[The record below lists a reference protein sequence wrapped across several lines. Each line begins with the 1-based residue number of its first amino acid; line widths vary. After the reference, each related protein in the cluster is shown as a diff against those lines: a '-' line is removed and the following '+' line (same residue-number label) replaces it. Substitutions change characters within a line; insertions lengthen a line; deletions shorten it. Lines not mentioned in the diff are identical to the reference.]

1 MSIFPE
7 KTIDEVLGAI
17 QVSALLQRV
26 NYRTDTIQEIGD
38 TIKCFCPIHKE
49 AVFRTLIINS
59 REKTYRCSYNL
70 CAGNKGGD
78 LIDFYAKTKGKDYDE
93 ALQDLVEQFRLP
105 VALPATGEVI
115 ERTLEEGE
123 NFLYLST
130 VDESRREMFLEEALK
145 RFQRILEIDPQNTKA
160 LHGLYC
166 IAEHQNDAATLL
178 SLSTQRIGLELEAGR
193 YQEVLNLCQTHLNHE
208 PDNLQVRLWMT
219 DALLALERDDEAIPE
234 LMNLAELS
242 EVNKQYD
249 TALEA
254 YRKISRIHLHDLD
267 VHPMIV
273 NVLLA
278 SGQNAKAIE
287 ECIKRAEELA
297 DQGLLP
303 EAIEGLRTT
312 IELAPER
319 DDLRAKVVEYSLI
332 LGLDEQRVVEALAM
346 VDDMIARDSLDAAA
360 RILETLCEA
369 DPHNPNLLDKL
380 LEVKKRQDRHEEVII
395 LQYRLA
401 DLYRNREDYASA
413 LMLLEE
419 ILAGDPEALEA
430 LNRIAELHRL
440 EGDLDQAV
448 EVFQTIIEQA
458 VKRGRLD
465 EAIAAA
471 ERILELRPDAIE
483 HRERVINLYVQSG
496 RKDIALGRILQLIDT
511 LEKQQDIEALI
522 RTLQTALEIAP
533 DRADLIIKLATALEN
548 TGNTD
553 EALAQRMKA
562 AEQFIQAGRFGE
574 AIEQLRSV
582 LRVHGE
588 DVSAMSLL
596 ADALARTGRLDE
608 SHNLL
613 RHLAGI
619 HIAADRY
626 EQARDT
632 LERLLSQAPEDI
644 AALERMADVYT
655 GLGDEDMVVATTE
668 RLLAIHQ
675 AQNNHNEL
683 VTHCRSI
690 LDLRPDH
697 IEAHKRL
704 AFAYDRLKKKDEVVE
719 TLLQLAG
726 IYRSRNQ
733 DAEERKT
740 LREVLEVN
748 PNEQRA
754 VRRLT
759 LLSLAAGISKEGLEQ
774 LDRYLNLTLAAENSE
789 EAMTFLGEL
798 LERDPE
804 EIAYH
809 RRFIDLLKRIRRP
822 QEAVARLQALIAILE
837 SRQQLGDVAELY
849 REILD
854 IEPDNLEPRVQLID
868 VLLRLQR
875 RPEAIQEYLRL
886 SADQERKGQPD
897 EAERAAQEIL
907 KIESDNEDAINRLVE
922 LNRIRGHHEKSIE
935 WLNKLADLMVS
946 RQRSLDAID
955 VYRRIL
961 DLDAFNVEAY
971 RKVIALEVDLGKVD
985 EAVAEYKTLIEIYR
999 QTGENQQAVACQ
1011 REAIALR
1018 PDDTQLRRDLV
1029 KIHLENDEG
1038 REAVAEWFVIAEL
1051 QQAHQQHTA
1060 ALETLS
1066 EILEYDSA
1074 NIRARKMRGET
1085 YLHMGNEKQA
1095 LQELLALSAQLDNP
1109 ALMQAMARGPEAD
1122 EPVGLPLV
1130 PEYTFESYV
1139 VGDRNNFAYAT
1150 ALATAKAPAKNYNPL
1165 FLYSD
1170 VGLGKTHLMQAI
1182 AHYILKNLPKAR
1194 ILYITAEEFTAQ
1206 LIEAI
1211 QNNTMNAFRQ
1221 RYRNVDALLLDDVQ
1235 FLAGKE
1241 RAQEEFFHLFNT
1253 LFQAKKQIV
1262 VTSDR
1267 PPKDIAH
1274 LEKRLKSRFGAGV
1287 VVDIQAP
1294 DLETRSAIIRREL
1307 QARSDVTVSPEI
1319 IAFIAQRIESNVR
1332 EIKGAINQ
1340 ILAAHDIGG
1349 EPVTLD
1355 MVQRVLDRLLERV

>member
-7 KTIDEVLGAI
+7 KTIDEVLGAL

-26 NYRTDTIQEIGD
+26 NYRTETVQEIGD

-93 ALQDLVEQFRLP
+93 ALQELVEQFKLP

-130 VDESRREMFLEEALK
+130 VDESRREMFLEEAQK

-160 LHGLYC
+160 LHGLYS
-166 IAEHQNDAATLL
+166 IAEHQNDSGTLL
-178 SLSTQRIGLELEAGR
+178 SLSVQRIGLELEAGR
-193 YQEVLNLCQTHLNHE
+193 YQEVLNLCQTHLNYE
-208 PDNLQVRLWMT
+208 SDNLQVRLWMT

-242 EVNKQYD
+242 EMNKQYD
-249 TALEA
+249 KALEA

-278 SGQNAKAIE
+278 AERKDEAVQ
-287 ECIKRAEELA
+287 ECLGRAEELA
-297 DQGLLP
+297 GQGLLS
-303 EAIEGLRTT
+303 EAIEGLRST

-332 LGLDEQRVVEALAM
+332 LGLDEQRILDALAL
-346 VDDMIARDSLDAAA
+346 VDDMIARNSLDAAA

-369 DPHNPNLLDKL
+369 DSHNPNLLDKL
-380 LEVKKRQDRHEEVII
+380 LEVKKKQGRREEVII

-401 DLYRNREDYASA
+401 DLYRDREDYASA
-413 LMLLEE
+413 LMLLDE

-430 LNRIAELHRL
+430 LHRIAELHRL
-440 EGDLDQAV
+440 EGDLDQSV
-448 EVFQTIIEQA
+448 EVFQTIVDQA
-458 VKRGRLD
+458 VKRNRLD

-471 ERILELRPDAIE
+471 ERILELRPEAIE
-483 HRERVINLYVQSG
+483 HRERVINLYVQAG
-496 RKDIALGRILQLIDT
+496 RADIALGRIHQLIDT
-511 LEKQQDIEALI
+511 LEKQQNLEALI

-533 DRADLIIKLATALEN
+533 DRADLIIKLAAALEN
-548 TGNTD
+548 SGATD
-553 EALAQRMKA
+553 QALTQRMKA
-562 AEQFIQAGRFGE
+562 AERFLQAGRFGE

-596 ADALARTGRLDE
+596 ADALARTGRIDE

-619 HIAADRY
+619 HIAADHF
-626 EQARDT
+626 EKARDT
-632 LERLLSQAPEDI
+632 LERLLAQSPEDI
-644 AALERMADVYT
+644 PALERMADVYT

-668 RLLAIHQ
+668 RLLSIHQ
-675 AQNNHNEL
+675 SRNNHGEL
-683 VTHCRSI
+683 VTHCRAI

-704 AFAYDRLKKKDEVVE
+704 AYAYEQLKKTDEVVE
-719 TLLQLAG
+719 ILLKLAD

-733 DAEERKT
+733 DEEERQA
-740 LREVLEVN
+740 LRDVLEAN
-748 PNEQRA
+748 PNELRA

-759 LLSLAAGISKEGLEQ
+759 LLTLAAGTSEEGLAQ
-774 LDRYLNLTLAAENSE
+774 LDRYLELTLAADNSE
-789 EAMTFLGEL
+789 EALIFLREL
-798 LERDPE
+798 LDRDPE
-804 EIAYH
+804 EVAFH
-809 RRFIDLLKRIRRP
+809 RRLIDLLKRIRQT
-822 QEAVARLQALIAILE
+822 QEAIKRLHVLIGILE
-837 SRQQLGDVAELY
+837 PRQLFGDVAELY
-849 REILD
+849 REMLD
-854 IEPDNLEPRVQLID
+854 LEPDNLEPRAKLID
-868 VLLRLQR
+868 ILLRQQR
-875 RPEAIQEYLRL
+875 RPEAIREYLRL
-886 SADQERKGQPD
+886 SADHERKGQPD
-897 EAERAAQEIL
+897 AAEQVVLEIL
-907 KIESDNEDAINRLVE
+907 KIESDNEEAINRLVE
-922 LNRIRGHHEKSIE
+922 LNRVRGRHEKAIE
-935 WLNKLADLMVS
+935 WLNKLADLLVS
-946 RQRSLDAID
+946 RQRALDALD

-971 RKVIALEVDLGKVD
+971 RKVIALEIEMGKVD
-985 EAVAEYKTLIEIYR
+985 EAIAEYKTLIEIYR

-1029 KIHLENDEG
+1029 KIHLENGDG
-1038 REAVAEWFVIAEL
+1038 RDAVVEWFTIAEIHL
-1051 QQAHQQHTA
+1051 VQKQYPAV
-1060 ALETLS
+1060 LEVLS
-1066 EILEYDSA
+1066 EILEYDAA

-1109 ALMQAMARGPEAD
+1109 QLMQAMARGPEPD

-1130 PEYTFESYV
+1130 PEYTFENYV

-1182 AHYILKNLPKAR
+1182 AHYILKNLPKTR

-1206 LIEAI
+1206 LIDAI
-1211 QNNTMNAFRQ
+1211 QNNTMNTFRQ

-1307 QARSDVTVSPEI
+1307 QVRSDVAVAPDI

-1349 EPVTLD
+1349 EAVTLE